1 MSTEILYEK
10 DTGTTKKLETF
21 AKQIILGI
29 GTFTGLVLLG
39 LLIVI
44 IVLLISVFLK
54 NFNTNAVADDN
65 TDFGEITQSFSTNWI
80 PSKNQSMTVI
90 NTDEIAR
97 KLEAVYGIKPGSIR
111 ISTIMINNDQTN
123 VDGRRHRRRRQLDRK
138 KREIPRCDQLGSDRS
153 IVEIAMNV
161 IYPSRCGTSMS
172 CKTDFVAVVQ
182 ERIAAYM
189 SNILLEFRFAD
200 GSFNELM
207 LTRCHKDT
215 DSSLNSLLRSRRAP
229 KTTTTPA
236 TTAKATT
243 AQATTTQATTAKA
256 TTTQATTAK
265 ATTAQATTAKTTTPK
280 SAATSGKQLYV
291 L

>member
-1 MSTEILYEK
+1 M
-10 DTGTTKKLETF
+10 
-21 AKQIILGI
+21 
-29 GTFTGLVLLG
+29 
-39 LLIVI
+39 
-44 IVLLISVFLK
+44 
-54 NFNTNAVADDN
+54 
-65 TDFGEITQSFSTNWI
+65 TQSFSTNWI

-138 KREIPRCDQLGSDRS
+138 KREI
-153 IVEIAMNV
+153 
-161 IYPSRCGTSMS
+161 
-172 CKTDFVAVVQ
+172 
-182 ERIAAYM
+182 
-189 SNILLEFRFAD
+189 FAD

-229 KTTTTPA
+229 KTA
-236 TTAKATT
+236 
-243 AQATTTQATTAKA
+243 TTQATTAKA

-265 ATTAQATTAKTTTPK
+265 ATTAKATTAKATTAQATTAKPTTPK
-280 SAATSGKQLYV
+280 SAATSGK
-291 L
+291 